1 MGKFRD
7 GYKVGKDLAEIRI
20 NLMQLGERV
29 NQLVSEVNSLGA
41 RVRDLESRMD
51 QRKK

>member
-7 GYKVGKDLAEIRI
+7 GYQVGKDLAEIRI
-20 NLMQLGERV
+20 NLVRLGNQV
-29 NQLVSEVNSLGA
+29 NQLVSEVNSLRA
-41 RVRDLESRMD
+41 RVRELESRID

>member
-1 MGKFRD
+1 MPNFRD

-20 NLMQLGERV
+20 NMVQLGNKV
-29 NQLVSEVNSLGA
+29 NQLVSEVNSLRA